1 MSGALVFSYNFS
13 KVLRTC
19 RVHTPQP
26 RCWMLW
32 EEGSHSLCHTLCRL
46 KSACR
51 TKGSRVS
58 NTYHKFPLHETS
70 TAEGLSQK
78 MSQKSSTPEGKS
90 SSLNFINGETE
101 VDNLSAENQKS
112 WWTAQPAGGE
122 HSPPFW
128 PRRPAPFQHTPGS
141 VRAAFGR
148 AWEDTKVK
156 TLPLM
161 TTGRNG
167 RKTRQGP
174 KYQTPIVP
182 KEAIL
187 SILRMGW
194 WRGGRGQAKGKGN
207 TLWAQQLV
215 FLEAGATLRSS
226 PLLPHPPGDVPVWD
240 STSLFPMMRKT
251 QPLLLFTFHLEHL
264 IQIRCKY
271 SWCQEMIKHKNDLQ
285 YKNSCFLHN
294 SNKLLNTVVLPSRF
308 FLCLTS

>member
-32 EEGSHSLCHTLCRL
+32 EQGSHSLCHTLCRL

-112 WWTAQPAGGE
+112 W
-122 HSPPFW
+122 
-128 PRRPAPFQHTPGS
+128 
-141 VRAAFGR
+141 
-148 AWEDTKVK
+148 
-156 TLPLM
+156 
-161 TTGRNG
+161 
-167 RKTRQGP
+167 
-174 KYQTPIVP
+174 
-182 KEAIL
+182 
-187 SILRMGW
+187 
-194 WRGGRGQAKGKGN
+194 
-207 TLWAQQLV
+207 
-215 FLEAGATLRSS
+215 
-226 PLLPHPPGDVPVWD
+226 
-240 STSLFPMMRKT
+240 
-251 QPLLLFTFHLEHL
+251 
-264 IQIRCKY
+264 
-271 SWCQEMIKHKNDLQ
+271 
-285 YKNSCFLHN
+285 
-294 SNKLLNTVVLPSRF
+294 
-308 FLCLTS
+308 